1 MSDKEHTPEH
11 EEQQQ
16 NETASTPKEVP
27 TEPADQLV
35 ETPEDQ
41 SDLEK
46 SIVAEREDK
55 SEKKDTSVIS
65 ESDDEDETPQQNPT
79 TAKGTNKAVNVE
91 EANDTAHE
99 DAMVEESEKPSE
111 SSSTS
116 KNSEDDTDHEDAMVA
131 EASSKTPRDAQEE
144 VDNAVA
150 EDSED
155 ESTGERHDIEKKNYE
170 ELSQEDLVQVF
181 LLVDLKYFFERMQ
194 INLE

>member
-27 TEPADQLV
+27 TEPA
-35 ETPEDQ
+35 DQ

-91 EANDTAHE
+91 EDRL
-99 DAMVEESEKPSE
+99 EER
-111 SSSTS
+111 SSWRGS
-116 KNSEDDTDHEDAMVA
+116 K
-131 EASSKTPRDAQEE
+131 
-144 VDNAVA
+144 
-150 EDSED
+150 
-155 ESTGERHDIEKKNYE
+155 
-170 ELSQEDLVQVF
+170 
-181 LLVDLKYFFERMQ
+181 
-194 INLE
+194 